1 MNAIEL
7 YREFPETETREQ
19 QALMGVWHVGQ
30 LLKIQARR
38 FFREY
43 LSSEMQFNIM
53 LLLKH
58 ADHPMNQ
65 QELSEKL
72 LVDKSNL
79 TGVAGRMEAAGLL
92 IRPGRPRWTGRA
104 YQLELTSRGRKIL
117 EHVEM
122 PYRAEVKKVM
132 ADFSPAELSMLIRF
146 MERMRKTLNSE
157 E

>member
-92 IRPGRPRWTGRA
+92 IRRVDPLDSRA

-117 EHVEM
+117 ERVEM
-122 PYRAEVKKVM
+122 PYRAGVKKVV

>member
-30 LLKIQARR
+30 LLKIEARR

-92 IRPGRPRWTGRA
+92 IRRVDPLDSRA

>member
-43 LSSEMQFNIM
+43 LSCEMQFNIM

-92 IRPGRPRWTGRA
+92 IRRVDPLDSRA

-132 ADFSPAELSMLIRF
+132 ADFSPAELSMLIRL

>member
-7 YREFPETETREQ
+7 YSEFPETETREQ

-92 IRPGRPRWTGRA
+92 IRRVDPLDSRA

>member
-58 ADHPMNQ
+58 AGSSDEPAGTQ
-65 QELSEKL
+65 RE
-72 LVDKSNL
+72 
-79 TGVAGRMEAAGLL
+79 TAGRQVQSDRRRRAD
-92 IRPGRPRWTGRA
+92 GRR
-104 YQLELTSRGRKIL
+104 
-117 EHVEM
+117 VC
-122 PYRAEVKKVM
+122 
-132 ADFSPAELSMLIRF
+132 
-146 MERMRKTLNSE
+146 
-157 E
+157 

>member
-92 IRPGRPRWTGRA
+92 IRRVDPLDSRA

-146 MERMRKTLNSE
+146 MARMRKTLNSE

>member
-43 LSSEMQFNIM
+43 LSSEKQFNIM

-92 IRPGRPRWTGRA
+92 IRRVDPLDSRA

>member
-79 TGVAGRMEAAGLL
+79 TGVAGRREAAGLL
-92 IRPGRPRWTGRA
+92 IRRVDPLDSRA

>member
-19 QALMGVWHVGQ
+19 QVLMGVWHVGQ

-92 IRPGRPRWTGRA
+92 IRRVDPLDSRA

>member
-92 IRPGRPRWTGRA
+92 IRRVDPLDSRA

-122 PYRAEVKKVM
+122 PYRAEVKQVM

>member
-92 IRPGRPRWTGRA
+92 IRRVDPLDSRA
-104 YQLELTSRGRKIL
+104 DQLELTSRGRKIL

>member
-7 YREFPETETREQ
+7 YREFPETETVSSRRSW
-19 QALMGVWHVGQ
+19 GVWHVGQ

-79 TGVAGRMEAAGLL
+79 DRRRRRMEAAGLL
-92 IRPGRPRWTGRA
+92 IRRSIRWTAGRI
-104 YQLELTSRGRKIL
+104 S
-117 EHVEM
+117 
-122 PYRAEVKKVM
+122 
-132 ADFSPAELSMLIRF
+132 LS
-146 MERMRKTLNSE
+146 
-157 E
+157 

>member
-72 LVDKSNL
+72 LVDKSTL

-92 IRPGRPRWTGRA
+92 IRRVDPLDSRA

>member
-7 YREFPETETREQ
+7 YRAFPETETREQ

-92 IRPGRPRWTGRA
+92 IRRVDPLDSRA

>member
-92 IRPGRPRWTGRA
+92 IRRGDPLDSRA

>member
-65 QELSEKL
+65 QDLSEKL

-92 IRPGRPRWTGRA
+92 IRRVDPLDSRA

>member
-79 TGVAGRMEAAGLL
+79 TGVAGRMEAVGLL
-92 IRPGRPRWTGRA
+92 IRRVDPLDSRA